1 MKNRSNIDIVLF
13 LRNKEIEL
21 MNRHYEIIMNDP
33 LDFEN
38 TQLMNEKHQIL
49 KEFKEKI
56 FKVLELQMKLDREVD
71 KLLDILEEL

>member
-1 MKNRSNIDIVLF
+1 MKKRSNMDIVLF

-21 MNRHYEIIMNDP
+21 RDRHYNIIMNDP
-33 LDFEN
+33 LDFDN
-38 TQLMNEKHQIL
+38 IQLMNEKHEIL

-56 FKVLELQMKLDREVD
+56 FKVLELQIKLDREVN